1 MDAESFKNRSAVGH
15 RVCEEFGFHDA
26 CGGAQLVGCMKVL
39 RDLDAAEEIRLPVS
53 TRAKRQVKA
62 RRLGYA
68 VDAAE
73 GVPGRVDQVSG
84 LKLVLVRDEGLLRVW
99 NELVESGASK
109 GSGGSCRCAVALS
122 D

>member
-1 MDAESFKNRSAVGH
+1 MICLLIHYAIMYQQSQIRRHLTSPEGVARLQALMDAESFKNRSAVG
-15 RVCEEFGFHDA
+15 RQVCEEFGFHDA

-39 RDLDAAEEIRLPVS
+39 RDLDAAEEIRLPAS

-73 GVPGRVDQVSG
+73 WYYPDNICS
-84 LKLVLVRDEGLLRVW
+84 L
-99 NELVESGASK
+99 NSSA
-109 GSGGSCRCAVALS
+109 
-122 D
+122 